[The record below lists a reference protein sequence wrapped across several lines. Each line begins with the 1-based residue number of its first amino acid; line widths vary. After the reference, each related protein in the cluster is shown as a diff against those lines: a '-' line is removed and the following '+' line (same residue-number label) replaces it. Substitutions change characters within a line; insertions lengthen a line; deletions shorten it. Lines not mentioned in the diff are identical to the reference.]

1 MRIGIVGG
9 GPSGLMCA
17 LKAAENPDHRVFLI
31 EKNEKA
37 GKKIYITGKGRCNV
51 TNRCSERE
59 FIANVVRNPKFLYS
73 AIHRFSSQD
82 TIAFFEENG
91 VDLVTERGNRVF
103 PASSRASDITRAL
116 VRLCEKNGVRFLYR
130 ESAESIEK
138 TDGGFRIKTDRSE
151 YDLDA
156 VVIASGGK
164 SYPLTGSTG
173 DGYRFARSF
182 GLDIVTPVPA
192 LVPLKIR
199 ESLPEKA
206 REITLKNV
214 RLKAID
220 KESGKVRTEE
230 FGELLLQKNALGGPI
245 ALTISS
251 RINRTEK
258 TSLALELDLKPSL
271 DEETLKRRIHRD
283 LDKMKARK
291 NATVFYLLRGLVP
304 EGLIEWI
311 ARASSLDSR
320 SAVSSV
326 NEEGISRLVHS
337 LKHYRWD
344 YDGTDGFERAIVTS
358 GGVSVG
364 EIQPRTMESRK
375 VPNLYFV
382 GETLDVDAYTGGFNI
397 QIALSTGFCAG
408 LDLKEKA

>member
-103 PASSRASDITRAL
+103 PASSRASDITRAM
-116 VRLCEKNGVRFLYR
+116 VRLCEKNGVRFFYR

-164 SYPLTGSTG
+164 SYP
-173 DGYRFARSF
+173 
-182 GLDIVTPVPA
+182 
-192 LVPLKIR
+192 
-199 ESLPEKA
+199 
-206 REITLKNV
+206 
-214 RLKAID
+214 
-220 KESGKVRTEE
+220 
-230 FGELLLQKNALGGPI
+230 
-245 ALTISS
+245 
-251 RINRTEK
+251 
-258 TSLALELDLKPSL
+258 
-271 DEETLKRRIHRD
+271 
-283 LDKMKARK
+283 
-291 NATVFYLLRGLVP
+291 
-304 EGLIEWI
+304 
-311 ARASSLDSR
+311 
-320 SAVSSV
+320 
-326 NEEGISRLVHS
+326 
-337 LKHYRWD
+337 
-344 YDGTDGFERAIVTS
+344 
-358 GGVSVG
+358 
-364 EIQPRTMESRK
+364 
-375 VPNLYFV
+375 
-382 GETLDVDAYTGGFNI
+382 
-397 QIALSTGFCAG
+397 
-408 LDLKEKA
+408 